1 MAIQTKTWMT
11 SFLFKKFLPF
21 FKRSV
26 PGGISPN
33 NYHLLA
39 LHGHGS
45 HVSLKAIEHAQQFAL
60 DMITLPSHTSMPCN
74 L

>member
-1 MAIQTKTWMT
+1 MANQSMDDKFFIQKNST
-11 SFLFKKFLPF
+11 F
-21 FKRSV
+21 FQGV
-26 PGGISPN
+26 SPRWHLSN

-45 HVSLKAIEHAQQFAL
+45 HVSLKAIEHAQQFVL
-60 DMITLPSHTSMPCN
+60 DMIILPSHTSMPSN